1 MRMRRLFTV
10 EEQARVDERIRDI
23 AQAFMWTTRKT
34 LSGKV
39 RSSAASLGKVVALVA
54 CAAIT
59 LIVIIAQMLCGD
71 ALFSVLV
78 AAVSILVTAISFVAY
93 TTFHVE
99 KLSAMPPVFLFFNDK
114 LFHIES
120 AGSFSV
126 DQIPKMQPGEIMVIR
141 EESGKALTSATNARI
156 EAECY
161 YIERVKEHDIGNDT
175 PGIAITAI
183 ENIVDV
189 DIDED
194 DENSFIIAYEDEYG
208 DEVELA
214 LPMREWGELYDWL
227 YQQMFSD

>member
-1 MRMRRLFTV
+1 MARRLFTV
-10 EEQARVDERIRDI
+10 EEQSRVDERIRDI
-23 AQAFMWTTRKT
+23 AQAFMWTPRKT
-34 LSGKV
+34 LSSKV
-39 RSSAASLGKVVALVA
+39 SSSAASLGKVVALVA
-54 CAAIT
+54 CAAII

-78 AAVSILVTAISFVAY
+78 AVISILVTAISFIAY

-99 KLSAMPPVFLFFNDK
+99 KLSVMPPVFLFFNDK
-114 LFHIES
+114 LFHIE
-120 AGSFSV
+120 ATDSFSTA
-126 DQIPKMQPGEIMVIR
+126 QMPKMQPGEVMVLR
-141 EESGKALTSATNARI
+141 EESGNVLANIANARI

-175 PGIAITAI
+175 PGISITAI

-189 DIDED
+189 DIDEY

-214 LPMREWGELYDWL
+214 LFMREWEELYDWL